1 MKVEADDQ
9 GKIAYMTAAVADG
22 TAGFGEQR
30 DLDPD
35 LEAAIAWAAGKTPAQ
50 IMAAREDTGKAVAQ
64 YATERGYALSLWC
77 AFVCLVRFSG
87 SIGLAFRVQA
97 RRDG

>member
-1 MKVEADDQ
+1 MTVEPDGK

-22 TAGFGEQR
+22 AVEFGDQE

-50 IMAAREDTGKAVAQ
+50 IMAEREATWNAVSQ
-64 YATERGYALSLWC
+64 FATELGYALSLWC
-77 AFVCLVRFSG
+77 ASFLVRAQLLPGWGWCLS
-87 SIGLAFRVQA
+87 LQA
-97 RRDG
+97 